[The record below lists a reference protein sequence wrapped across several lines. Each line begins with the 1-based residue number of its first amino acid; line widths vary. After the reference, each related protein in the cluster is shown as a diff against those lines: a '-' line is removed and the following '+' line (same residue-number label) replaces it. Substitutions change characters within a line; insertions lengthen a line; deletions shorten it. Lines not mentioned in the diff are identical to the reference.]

1 MFAWLQLMGFGWQL
15 WNIYKLKVFQLG
27 VLPPNHVRGR
37 HWALLKTINIATI
50 KVYNMLFGNQQ
61 QLKILLY
68 DNLFHPSYIFSTCN
82 QWEQWS
88 CHQQVDLPR
97 VQTSRNPQLYGY
109 TSNTWNVNI
118 YNPVLN
124 GSDELLWKASDIDV
138 QSKVHE
144 CPWEHR
150 KKNLLKTYSRG
161 LIKTILQSLSQH
173 MSLSS
178 TNLHF
183 KVFL

>member
-1 MFAWLQLMGFGWQL
+1 M
-15 WNIYKLKVFQLG
+15 
-27 VLPPNHVRGR
+27 
-37 HWALLKTINIATI
+37 I

-88 CHQQVDLPR
+88 CHQQVDQPR

-124 GSDELLWKASDIDV
+124 GSDELLWRASDIDV

-150 KKNLLKTYSRG
+150 KKTYSK
-161 LIKTILQSLSQH
+161 LIPEG
-173 MSLSS
+173 SS
-178 TNLHF
+178 KLYCNHQVSTCHYPQLIFISRCFCSRYYQGSTDDSKPFIFYPDDSKHTAF
-183 KVFL
+183 IAMVEQIFTWELGEQDPGSA